1 MRKAFLVKCA
11 VLVVAAFGFGVT
23 VSVIKGNGS
32 GIRDAIGNTSAPW
45 LMLPFVAVLY
55 WRTQSAIRGALVG
68 LAASLTALS
77 GFYIANSFVLDLGPH
92 TWLQDLSLTV
102 HAGEMFFALAV
113 VSGPFFGA
121 LGALWHRTR
130 STAMAVLVA
139 ALFVFEPLAS
149 WLYGFI
155 GPNGRV
161 GVPVVWFGE
170 LAVGLCACA
179 ALAALLPRLLR
190 GAGAG
195 LGPDGRHGLRRR
207 P

>member
-55 WRTQSAIRGALVG
+55 WRTQS
-68 LAASLTALS
+68 ALS